1 MIKFDRRS
9 FFAALAA
16 PFVARFLPK
25 PKATGGLFNPHTE
38 IPVQYYCRALIR
50 ETEIAVSEEM
60 LHYLGFK
67 CAVGT
72 GYYFNGVLCFNEE
85 YPNGSAF
92 TEAHPYFQGAETP
105 VRHEAT

>member
-72 GYYFNGVLCFNEE
+72 GTKQRNPEQLTRSIIPIILN
-85 YPNGSAF
+85 
-92 TEAHPYFQGAETP
+92 Q
-105 VRHEAT
+105 